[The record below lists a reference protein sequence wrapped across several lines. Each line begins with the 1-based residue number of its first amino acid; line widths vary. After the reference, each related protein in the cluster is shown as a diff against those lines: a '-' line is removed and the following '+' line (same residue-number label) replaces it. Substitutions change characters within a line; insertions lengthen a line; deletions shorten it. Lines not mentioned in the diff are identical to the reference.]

1 MFFKLTKYLMVTL
14 MAVMAAGC
22 ADTIDDPA
30 LSGADKVTLT
40 FRNSEGGARSAESDN
55 SEVAIVNLVVA
66 LYPDGPDENT
76 PAVALQAFT
85 GLRASRQTTVS
96 MNLTDDMKTRLFGDV
111 SGASCKLYAVANV
124 DNPEAVPTNAT
135 IAQLKGI
142 TATSQF
148 HTEKVQPSF
157 VMAGDGTVTYSIA
170 DGMESAAGSAELNRA
185 AAKITLNIKLPEYVE
200 DDAKVKWYP
209 ITKAGSMRVLL
220 KSGVKSSVACPD
232 DGWVPA
238 DQEAYFDI
246 SNADSK
252 VVRVLANAGGEYP
265 WQTDVPFYTYPNAWE
280 ETPSEKHKT
289 SMTLLVPWQKEG
301 EQTYQTFYYQVPVT
315 DMSKL
320 LPNYSYTVNLNV
332 GMLGSLSPE
341 APEEVTELS
350 YKIVNWGSAD
360 INADFKDYR
369 YLVVSPSTYVVDNEE
384 TITIPFYTSH
394 PAEISD
400 ITIEY
405 KRYNYYS
412 DGNGEVVTF
421 TIDKN
426 TIDNSVS
433 GTDALCSYETGI
445 DPLTNQ
451 HYIRIKHPL
460 KVWVPRNSRGNEI
473 SLTGRNDSPESVQ
486 QNIVK
491 YTPTSDLSYSP
502 YTIKFKIQHKDN
514 ANYNEEVT
522 INQYPGMYIEAVR
535 NPGGSYQTSRNG
547 TSEFGFVY
555 VNPKW
560 TDRRWENGRWRP
572 GYWTNDSNLGG
583 VHGLEGLNK
592 NPNMYIIR
600 VTTLQGL
607 DDRYTIG
614 DPRSQYIYNSLSET
628 VGINQTSTQNQDPAD
643 WSNEANALYNAPP
656 LTATDKRTLTYYYPT
671 IEAESGNTQLSY
683 MVAPKIRIASSWGVC
698 TNGRTREQARRRVAT
713 YQEQGCPAGRW
724 RLPTLGEFTFI
735 TQLSAA
741 GKIPTLFSINSNYL
755 TAQGVYQVSGKGVVS
770 RASDQ
775 NYTSVRAVYDEWYW
789 EGETEYVMQRNASGG
804 YDYTLGDMPNNLSR
818 SAARIKQY
826 CKMMN

>member
-1 MFFKLTKYLMVTL
+1 MFLKLTKYLMVTL

-22 ADTIDDPA
+22 ADTIDGPA
-30 LSGADKVTLT
+30 LTGAGKVTLT

-66 LYPDGPDENT
+66 LYPDGPGENT
-76 PAVALQAFT
+76 PAVALQTFT

-96 MNLTDDMKTRLFGDV
+96 MNLTDEMKTILFGDV

-124 DNPEAVPTNAT
+124 DDPGAVPADAT

-157 VMAGDGTVTYSIA
+157 VMAGDGTVTYSSA
-170 DGMESAAGSAELNRA
+170 DGMESAVGSAVLNRA
-185 AAKITLNIKLPEYVE
+185 AAKITLNIKLPEFVE

-209 ITKAGSMRVLL
+209 ITNAGSMRVLL
-220 KSGVKSSVACPD
+220 KSGVKSSVACPAD
-232 DGWVPA
+232 EWVPA

-246 SNADSK
+246 SNADTK

-289 SMTLLVPWQKEG
+289 SMTLLVPWRKEG

-350 YKIVNWGSAD
+350 YKIVSWGSTD
-360 INADFKDYR
+360 INADLKDNR

-412 DGNGEVVTF
+412 DGNGDVVTF

-426 TIDNSVS
+426 TIDKSAS

-445 DPLTNQ
+445 DLLTNK

-460 KVWVPRNSRGNEI
+460 NVWIPCNSRGNEVK
-473 SLTGRNDSPESVQ
+473 LTGRRKDRTSDSPENVQ
-486 QNIVK
+486 NSIDH
-491 YTPTSDLSYSP
+491 YTKTTDLAYSP
-502 YTIKFKIQHKDN
+502 YTIKFNIRHVDN
-514 ANYNEEVT
+514 ANYNEVVT

-535 NPGGSYQTSRNG
+535 NPGGRYQTSRNG

-560 TDRRWENGRWRP
+560 TEAGR
-572 GYWTNDSNLGG
+572 GYWTNDYNLGD
-583 VHGLEGLNK
+583 VHGLTGLNT

-607 DDRYTIG
+607 DNRYTIG
-614 DPRSQYIYNSLSET
+614 DPRSQYINNSLSGTTNIVPTEDET
-628 VGINQTSTQNQDPAD
+628 EAGS
-643 WSNEANALYNAPP
+643 WSNEATALYNPSDAE
-656 LTATDKRTLTYYYPT
+656 KRKLRYYYPT
-671 IEAESGNTQLSY
+671 IEAQFSNTQLSY

-698 TNGRTREQARRRVAT
+698 TTGRTREQARRRVAT

-741 GKIPTLFSINSNYL
+741 GKIPTLFSINNNYL
-755 TAQGVYQVSGKGVVS
+755 TAQGVYQVSSDGTVS
-770 RASDQ
+770 RANDQ
-775 NYTSVRAVYDEWYW
+775 NSTSVRAVYDEWYW
-789 EGETEYVMQRNASGG
+789 EEETEYVMQRNASGG